1 MSEATPNKKLIIG
14 IVIAMLVITIPLCFF
29 LFEDGTGSPA
39 GPNMQATTTIPS
51 GPNSSSTTTVPTT
64 QTPPTSNPTT
74 IPSTIPST
82 NSTPPTTVK
91 PTEPEKFDPNGT
103 FVIAQKGKKN
113 AKIVLSANASSKE
126 KAAAND
132 LLDYLSRMT
141 GASFTEADIVRDSDT
156 LPTDRFYICVGNT
169 KYGTQL
175 GVKKPTGYPDNE
187 KLIVKRVQNFLFLL
201 GNDDG
206 LFTGTEFAVTR
217 FLEEMGCGWFGNGDL
232 WTVVPDKPTL
242 SFKTLDIVETPKF
255 INRSNRLLTTSS
267 TKALAKRW
275 YMGGVD
281 VLAGQHFMMAWIGN
295 GHQTA
300 HPEWYAKKANG
311 TQMYPLG
318 NQASWPDSYW
328 QFCYSN
334 SGLHDF
340 VAQRVAEY
348 FDQYPYCMV
357 FTITPNDGFKFGTCQ
372 CAGCKAFA
380 NDTDLIINF
389 ANEVAKRT
397 KLTYP
402 DRQVSFLTYHTTLP
416 APTTF
421 RTVEDNVEI
430 MFCTET
436 SMTKP
441 TAEVGYIGM
450 SYAKQNIPWRTN
462 FQNYI
467 ARTEV
472 QHRAIWKWLC
482 IAAESPSWQN
492 VPWVQGDVAIDDQN
506 FWKENGV
513 KYVFYDQGPLN
524 GYREYENSIP
534 LRWPLWYVANKGCW
548 DQDASGEELLRDAC
562 EKLYGKGADAM
573 LAYYLALAD
582 ASESATVDSHAWWAP
597 APNQIY
603 TASHVRNIDSKINAA
618 KNMLDKVSEVEKKR
632 MENQIKL
639 WEKAKTYL

>member
-1 MSEATPNKKLIIG
+1 MSDISNKKIIII
-14 IVIAMLVITIPLCFF
+14 IVAAMLAITIPLGFF
-29 LFEDGTGSPA
+29 LFKDGSGNPTE
-39 GPNMQATTTIPS
+39 PNMQVTTTNPTTN
-51 GPNSSSTTTVPTT
+51 GSTTTNPTT
-64 QTPPTSNPTT
+64 TNPTTTPPTTDNTTVPPTT
-74 IPSTIPST
+74 V
-82 NSTPPTTVK
+82 TPPTTVK

-103 FVIAQKGKKN
+103 FVIAKNGKKN
-113 AKIVLSANASSKE
+113 AKIVLSANASAKE

-132 LLDYLSRMT
+132 LIDYLNRMT
-141 GASFTEADIVRDSDT
+141 GAGFSAADIVNDGDT
-156 LPTDRFYICVGNT
+156 LPTDQFYICVGGT
-169 KYGTQL
+169 KYGAKL
-175 GVKKPTGYPDNE
+175 GVQKPTGYPQNE
-187 KLIVKRVQNFLFLL
+187 KLIVKRVQNFLILV
-201 GNDDG
+201 GNDDAV
-206 LFTGTEFAVTR
+206 FTGTEFAVTR
-217 FLEEMGCGWFGNGDL
+217 FLEEMGCGWFGNGNL
-232 WTVVPDKPTL
+232 WTVVPEKATL
-242 SFKTLDIVETPKF
+242 SFKNLNIVETPKF
-255 INRSNRLLTTSS
+255 INRSNRLLTTGS
-267 TKALAKRW
+267 TKDLAKRW
-275 YMGGVD
+275 YMGGVE
-281 VLAGQHFMMAWIGN
+281 VLAGQHFMMAWVGN
-295 GHQTA
+295 SHQTA
-300 HPEWYAKKANG
+300 HPEWYAKNANG

-318 NQASWPDSYW
+318 NTSKWPDGYW

-348 FDQYPYCMV
+348 FAIHPNCMV

-397 KLTYP
+397 AKTYP
-402 DRQVSFLTYHTTLP
+402 DRQVSFLTYHTTLT
-416 APTTF
+416 APSTF
-421 RTVEDNVEI
+421 KIVEPNVEI

-441 TAEVGYIGM
+441 TSTVGYIGM
-450 SYAKQNIPWRTN
+450 SYAKQNIPWKTN
-462 FQNYI
+462 FLNYI

-482 IAAESPSWQN
+482 IAAESAKWQN

-524 GYREYENSIP
+524 GYREFENSIP

-548 DQDASGEELLRDAC
+548 DQDASGEDLLREAC
-562 EKLYGKGADAM
+562 KKLYGKGADAM
-573 LAYYLALAD
+573 LQYYLALAE
-582 ASESATVDSHAWWAP
+582 ASESTNADSHAWWAP
-597 APNQIY
+597 EPNKIY
-603 TASHVRNIDSKINAA
+603 TPTHVKNIDSKIDAA
-618 KNMLDKVSEVEKKR
+618 KKMLSKVSETEKKR